1 MVFLPEAADY
11 IGESKAQSVELAE
24 RIGGD
29 TISKY
34 RTLAKS
40 LGVWL
45 SVGGFHQK
53 VVNNV
58 MFFLSPNQDLWDYHL
73 NTLFI
78 KHFNSQKSKI

>member
-24 RIGGD
+24 RIEGD
-29 TISKY
+29 TIAKY

-53 VVNNV
+53 VLNNV
-58 MFFLSPNQDLWDYHL
+58 MFFFITKPGLIGLSFEHSY
-73 NTLFI
+73 I
-78 KHFNSQKSKI
+78 